1 MIVENVMLAL
11 FSACAG
17 MVFAGIWYIAKK
29 ILER

>member
-1 MIVENVMLAL
+1 MIVDNVMLAM

-17 MVFAGIWYIAKK
+17 MVFAGMWYITKK